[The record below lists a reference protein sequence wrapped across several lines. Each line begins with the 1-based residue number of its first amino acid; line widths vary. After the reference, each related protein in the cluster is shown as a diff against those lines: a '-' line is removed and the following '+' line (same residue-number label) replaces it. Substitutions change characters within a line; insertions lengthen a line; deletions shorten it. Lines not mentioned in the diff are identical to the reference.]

1 MASCR
6 QLFIKRNA
14 LSQAPQVALAAETA
28 GVGTCMHARW
38 LIMQQCW
45 VASCAYENLKQALL
59 TVLLDVL
66 VDDWGLRPTWDTLHK
81 GCALQQLGIGLI
93 SYSPETHAAKVS
105 VSCIAASDTI
115 NFRLSTFSIHTTSWT
130 YRYISYCTSSMHG
143 SNYLPKKNWCKAST
157 CCLPALSTMTVP
169 YPPTTV
175 LQCTCPGVVRQYCFD
190 WTWSSCHTHV
200 HLKFMTTIKASLLS
214 ESAALLRGWLF
225 CILLS
230 WPLCVWAYDLQ
241 YTHLISYTCSCMA
254 TYWPPMS
261 QSCSQSA
268 HRLSEQ
274 KRGKT
279 KTTTPFGAN
288 WVRSQVL
295 YRAAQALS
303 EVQII
308 AQTAAT
314 CMRES

>member
-1 MASCR
+1 M
-6 QLFIKRNA
+6 
-14 LSQAPQVALAAETA
+14 LSA
-28 GVGTCMHARW
+28 GPIHHECTLSTYDCTTVYMSWTS
-38 LIMQQCW
+38 Q
-45 VASCAYENLKQALL
+45 
-59 TVLLDVL
+59 TVLFWLNMVFL
-66 VDDWGLRPTWDTLHK
+66 
-81 GCALQQLGIGLI
+81 
-93 SYSPETHAAKVS
+93 SYT
-105 VSCIAASDTI
+105 
-115 NFRLSTFSIHTTSWT
+115 
-130 YRYISYCTSSMHG
+130 CTSQFHVDNQSE
-143 SNYLPKKNWCKAST
+143 
-157 CCLPALSTMTVP
+157 
-169 YPPTTV
+169 PTIRVCGFAT
-175 LQCTCPGVVRQYCFD
+175 R
-190 WTWSSCHTHV
+190 
-200 HLKFMTTIKASLLS
+200 
-214 ESAALLRGWLF
+214 WLF

-274 KRGKT
+274 KREKT

-303 EVQII
+303 EVPVI
-308 AQTAAT
+308 AQTAAA